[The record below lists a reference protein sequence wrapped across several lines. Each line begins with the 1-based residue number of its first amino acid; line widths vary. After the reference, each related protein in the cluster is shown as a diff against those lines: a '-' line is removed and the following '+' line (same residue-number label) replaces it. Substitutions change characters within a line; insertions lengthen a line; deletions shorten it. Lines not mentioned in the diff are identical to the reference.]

1 MVIIKIAGIILAFFL
16 FSCVKELC
24 RVFNEMRDEINT
36 DSSYVAVGILAEI
49 TLIVIISIK
58 VITG

>member
-1 MVIIKIAGIILAFFL
+1 MVIVKVAGIILAFFL
-16 FSCVKELC
+16 VSCVKELC

-49 TLIVIISIK
+49 ILIVIISTWIIK
-58 VITG
+58 G